1 MSQSMAVMRYHL
13 FMWKIGAVWP
23 FANKFLFTI
32 YFALYHGIF
41 SLSLCTIM
49 IVNLFSANDLNEA
62 TWTLLPLSTLIT
74 FTIKS
79 MFVLW
84 NRSKLLALFT
94 LIDHLEQ
101 SILPSTVSREKIN
114 RSLWES
120 KRLIG
125 IISFCYYFGCTSFFM
140 LALWS
145 NERVLVWSSWMP
157 FDYKHS
163 APFPYYVALVYQ
175 YLCTIIPAA
184 VATSVDTYG
193 SNLNNLLATYFDILA
208 MQLKHIGINDDNDD
222 DVDGVGAAG
231 GGNDCVVADAKLQLH
246 EKRKHNAN
254 DKSKHIRENEWL
266 LTECAK
272 CHICCV
278 K

>member
-1 MSQSMAVMRYHL
+1 MSLSMAVMKYHL
-13 FMWKIGAVWP
+13 IMWKIGAVWP
-23 FANKFLFTI
+23 FANKFIFAI
-32 YFALYHGIF
+32 YFGFYHGIF

-49 IVNLFSANDLNEA
+49 IIKLFSADDLNEA
-62 TWTLLPLSTLIT
+62 VWTLLPMSTLIM
-74 FTIKS
+74 FAFKS
-79 MFVLW
+79 LFVLR
-84 NRSKLLALFT
+84 NRSKFLALFT
-94 LIDHLEQ
+94 LLDELEQ
-101 SILPSTVSREKIN
+101 SVLPSTVFQQKIK

-184 VATSVDTYG
+184 VATSIDTYG
-193 SNLNNLLATYFDILA
+193 SNLNNLLATYFDILT
-208 MQLKHIGINDDNDD
+208 MQLEHIGMNDDNDGIGG
-222 DVDGVGAAG
+222 DGI
-231 GGNDCVVADAKLQLH
+231 DCVVSDEKLQLH
-246 EKRKHNAN
+246 EKRQPNVDH
-254 DKSKHIRENEWL
+254 SKRIRENEWL